1 MNLHNNH
8 AGTADDDD
16 ENDKHEAHEP
26 VNVVELVVPKR
37 SENEVPRH
45 DEQSVAEGGKHCS
58 RVELTSQ

>member
-1 MNLHNNH
+1 MPKQSLASKSTSRRMNLHNNH

-37 SENEVPRH
+37 SENEVPKH
-45 DEQSVAEGGKHCS
+45 DKE
-58 RVELTSQ
+58 